1 MNNSVMRAWLE
12 HAPQI
17 KPGVTHRAIRLK
29 QNRK

>member
-12 HAPQI
+12 YAWLM